1 MKLEDAKKLMMEN
14 EEFKNE
20 YEALKPLYEIKKEL
34 IRLRLEKG
42 LSQKDLADLV
52 GTKQSAI
59 SRLENGSYNPSIEF
73 LNKIAIALD
82 TELHVTFH

>member
-1 MKLEDAKKLMMEN
+1 MKFEDAKKLMLED
-14 EEFKNE
+14 EEFKVE
-20 YEALKPLYEIKKEL
+20 YEALRPIYEIKEEL
-34 IRLRLEKG
+34 IRLRLAKG
-42 LSQKDLADLV
+42 LSQKDLAELV

-82 TELHVTFH
+82 TKLHVTFH

>member
-1 MKLEDAKKLMMEN
+1 MKFEDAKKIMMEN

-20 YEALKPLYEIKKEL
+20 YEALGPIYEIKKEL

-42 LSQKDLADLV
+42 LSQKDLAELV

-73 LNKIAIALD
+73 LNKIATALD
-82 TELHVTFH
+82 TKLHVTFH

>member
-1 MKLEDAKKLMMEN
+1 MKYEDAKKLMLN
-14 EEFKNE
+14 DDEFKNE
-20 YEALKPLYEIKKEL
+20 YEALGPIYEIKKEL

-42 LSQKDLADLV
+42 LSQKDLAELV

-82 TELHVTFH
+82 TKLHVTFH